1 MAMLLGSLLGSLA
14 SGLFGGSSEKGLY
27 RVRPDRKL
35 IMIHEGEMVLP
46 KKMANKIRGDPK
58 YKNMVG
64 KLPKKPGKLSKKDRD
79 FLKK

>member
-1 MAMLLGSLLGSLA
+1 MAMLIGSLLGSLA

-46 KKMANKIRGDPK
+46 KKMANKIRDDPK
-58 YKNMVG
+58 YKNMVA
-64 KLPKKPGKLSKKDRD
+64 KLPKKPGKLSKKDRE

>member
-1 MAMLLGSLLGSLA
+1 MAMLLGSLLGGLA
-14 SGLFGGSSEKGLY
+14 SGLFGGSSERGLY